1 MYGTP
6 GRQLQHGISE
16 RQLHAASERIA
27 EWLRHVTQLFPSTSP
42 IASVMLAR
50 LCLPA
55 SSTCPDPPYSE
66 DLLAKVVTVTKCLKN
81 NKPPGGDGLADPAQ
95 QEPTFPKLVALI
107 RDLHTHHSVVTC
119 SKVDSAE
126 VGTSVGFKPGCVLT
140 PPLLSVCLD
149 SVICQLIPQLQQLG
163 VTFCY
168 KIDGQLKHY
177 KNPTEEVPLWAL
189 LNAADAVIM
198 LQGDQLGAMFHCGY

>member
-81 NKPPGGDGLADPAQ
+81 NKPPGVCNILPEMLEYVGHY
-95 QEPTFPKLVALI
+95 VHSALYRVI
-107 RDLHTHHSVVTC
+107 LGIWRTEQAPC
-119 SKVDSAE
+119 K
-126 VGTSVGFKPGCVLT
+126 TSCYPFLRRRLFVQH
-140 PPLLSVCLD
+140 LL
-149 SVICQLIPQLQQLG
+149 P
-163 VTFCY
+163 Y
-168 KIDGQLKHY
+168 R
-177 KNPTEEVPLWAL
+177 A
-189 LNAADAVIM
+189 
-198 LQGDQLGAMFHCGY
+198 